1 MGDATLTLV
10 ETATK
15 TADTLKGFTRESL
28 EALIASRDEP
38 AWMRDRRL
46 EAWRV
51 LIETPYPTTSDE
63 PWRRTDVKAL
73 PISEFSPVGRGDP
86 ARSVSPAKGGLSRSG
101 SPTLR
106 GVPADW
112 KRAQKSDDIS
122 GALLA
127 VDGAVAGHV
136 AADGLESSGVI
147 FTDMDTALR
156 EHGDL
161 IEPYFLTE
169 AVRPSDDYFAALH
182 GAFWQGGTF
191 LHVPRGVEVKLPLR
205 SFTWLSRRDVS
216 APHTLVVMEPGS
228 RAVLIDEY
236 ASARAGGPAFNAG
249 AVELILK
256 DGSQLDYVGIQD
268 WGRGVWNF
276 TNERALVRRDATLHW
291 IASGLGSRLT
301 KTFLDAR
308 LVGPGAT
315 ALLSGVFFADGTQHL
330 DLDTEQ
336 NHLAPS
342 TKSDL
347 LYKGALKG
355 SARTV
360 WQGMIRVAQE
370 AQKTDG
376 YQANRNLLLS
386 DNARADSI
394 PGLEI
399 LTDDVRCTH
408 GSTVSRIDE
417 EEVFYLMSRGISRL
431 DSETLLA
438 NAFFTPVLD
447 RIPLASVRERLKKE
461 IAKKMKA

>member
-1 MGDATLTLV
+1 MTLV
-10 ETATK
+10 ETATR
-15 TADTLKGFTRESL
+15 TDSTLTGFTRESL
-28 EALIASRDEP
+28 DALIAARCEP

-51 LIETPYPTTSDE
+51 LQNTPFPTLSDE
-63 PWRRTDVKAL
+63 PWRRTDIKSL
-73 PISEFSPVGRGDP
+73 RLNEFGRRGDP
-86 ARSVSPAKGGLSRSG
+86 MG
-101 SPTLR
+101 SPTAGSPTAGSPSLK
-106 GVPADW
+106 GLPLDW
-112 KRAQKSDDIS
+112 TRALKFMRDIS

-127 VDGAVAGHV
+127 VDGAVKGYAVTDELGS
-136 AADGLESSGVI
+136 GGVI

-161 IEPYFLTE
+161 LEPYFMTQ
-169 AVRPSDDYFAALH
+169 AVKFDDDYFAALH

-191 LHVPRGVEVKLPLR
+191 LYVPRNVQVKLPLQ
-205 SFTWLSRRDVS
+205 SFTWLSQSDAG
-216 APHTLVVMEPGS
+216 APHTLVILEPGS

-236 ASARAGGPAFNAG
+236 ASARKGGPAFNAG
-249 AVELILK
+249 AVELFLK
-256 DGSQLDYVGIQD
+256 DGAQLDYVGIQD
-268 WGRGVWNF
+268 WGRSVWNF
-276 TNERALVRRDATLHW
+276 SNERALVNRDATLHW
-291 IASGLGSRLT
+291 VIGGLGSQLT
-301 KTFLDAR
+301 KTFLDAQ
-308 LVGPGAT
+308 LIGPGAT

-336 NHLAPS
+336 NHVAPN

-347 LYKGALKG
+347 LYKGALKDQ
-355 SARTV
+355 ARSV
-360 WQGMIRVAQE
+360 WQGMIRVAKQ

-386 DNARADSI
+386 DKARADSI

-417 EEVFYLMSRGISRL
+417 EEVFYLMSRGIDRVE
-431 DSETLLA
+431 SEGLLV

-461 IAKKMKA
+461 IAKKTMR